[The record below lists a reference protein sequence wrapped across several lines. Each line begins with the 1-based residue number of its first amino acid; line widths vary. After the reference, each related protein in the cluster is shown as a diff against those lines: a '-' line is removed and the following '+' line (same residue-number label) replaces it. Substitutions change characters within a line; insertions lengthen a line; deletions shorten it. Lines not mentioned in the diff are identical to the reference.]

1 MSNLENAINGTI
13 PIITKG
19 VILIGI
25 TLCLLSVTIA
35 LCRFIK
41 QKQSLK
47 EIGVYLIH
55 TSGIGILVSI
65 SGILIN
71 FIANFDIEFSTY
83 KYSIPLGYVITLVVF
98 LLLTNIINTEK

>member
-1 MSNLENAINGTI
+1 MSNLENAVNGMI

-35 LCRFIK
+35 LYRFIK
-41 QKQSLK
+41 RKQSLK
-47 EIGVYLIH
+47 EIGVYLIY

-71 FIANFDIEFSTY
+71 FIANFDIDFSTY
-83 KYSIPLGYVITLVVF
+83 KYSIPLGYVISLVVF
-98 LLLTNIINTEK
+98 LLFMNITNTKK